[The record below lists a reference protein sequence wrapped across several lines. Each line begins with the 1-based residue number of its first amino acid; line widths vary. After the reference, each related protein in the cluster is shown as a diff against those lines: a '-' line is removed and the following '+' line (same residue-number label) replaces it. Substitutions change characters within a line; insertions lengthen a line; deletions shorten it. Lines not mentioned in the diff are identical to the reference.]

1 MKKKTIYIIGVL
13 LVCIS
18 CTNLQ
23 EISLS
28 DEKIQVTV
36 SNALQSDSRTTLF
49 ENTTAIEQEA
59 NFALSAFIGNTPY
72 IKGALVNYFNEEWRF
87 RKEGDLLD
95 YYWPNNDNS
104 ALDFIA
110 YVPYD
115 LSKFSGNI
123 TNINNAD
130 GKMNFT
136 CSLPSS
142 IDVSDDTK
150 LEAESKKCEFIYAYR
165 KGQSK
170 SDTPVNLCFVHPFAC
185 VQFKLKQGHR
195 DLTIHHITL
204 TGIKLSGTY
213 ANEEDT
219 QTYKEGQSGLTY
231 EEWHTEDATTSTLR
245 MVIEK
250 NVPNGVNYD
259 EVIGVPF
266 MAIPQTLT
274 NLKLKVNYSWSDDVQ
289 KDTNEFPLSKES
301 ITSWNPGKIYTYTL
315 DLGDNQAEIL
325 FNVAVEEWAKG
336 ETGDYENSYE
346 VK

>member
-49 ENTTAIEQEA
+49 DNATAIVQEE

-72 IKGALVNYFNEEWRF
+72 IKGAWVNYFNGDWRF
-87 RKEGDLLD
+87 RKGGDLLD

-123 TNINNAD
+123 TNIKNAD

-136 CSLPSS
+136 CSLPET
-142 IDVSDDTK
+142 IDVSDKTK
-150 LEAESKKCEFIYAYR
+150 LDAENKKCEFIYAYR

-204 TGIKLSGTY
+204 TDIKLSGTY

-231 EEWHTEDATTSTLR
+231 DKWNTGAAAELKILIDQE
-245 MVIEK
+245 
-250 NVPNGVNYD
+250 VPNGVNYGG
-259 EVIGVPF
+259 VIGVPF

-274 NLKLKVNYSWSDDVQ
+274 DLKLKVNYSWSNHVQ
-289 KDTNEFPLSKES
+289 VDTNEFPLSKES